1 MRIGLVKIIQLDSQL
16 EVNPR
21 RLVISSSKVEGV
33 EDVKYLNRFWFWVIT
48 AHFLTN
54 EWMAWKANV

>member
-16 EVNPR
+16 EVNPW

-33 EDVKYLNRFWFWVIT
+33 EYVKYLNLILVLGHYSTLF
-48 AHFLTN
+48 N
-54 EWMAWKANV
+54 KWMDGMKS